1 MYPIRVALRVLFGRM
16 SWHLAGFS
24 GWTACFCVT
33 ARNAKRRQRYEHE
46 TYYVVP
52 GTCTERYYVVGLD
65 HPLTART
72 CPVGCQMAGMQAV
85 QERQQCPRT
94 PASAAAAGCGGA
106 AHAGRPASAGPTL
119 RRRALDLRR
128 LLHAMRTS
136 TAPAAECESVQTQL
150 LPSHVLADRLALSQS
165 LLSHLHHAV
174 AQSRQGRADHL
185 HHLAV
190 LAEGERRSADY
201 DELERARREHLDQC
215 GREDGLVQALAAEA
229 EEVGRLVREDLL
241 EARRREG
248 AYGTSNGDDKGD
260 ALERDII
267 DELFLSPE
275 EEDDDG
281 GDTDVH
287 DMHGDDYSLDLS
299 DDGNDQQQQQ
309 QQQPQP
315 AHGRPSPKQ
324 HHNHNTTT
332 NGRITDEQQNE
343 EVKRQQAEMLES
355 EIAEMAA
362 QMKSATLRMNTT
374 LREQSS
380 ALDDMEQTVTENLDQ
395 VTDVTTKVTDHVSRG
410 WRKTAATWTLLFTVV
425 GTFAFL
431 FMTMRVAPKRRDACI
446 FFCSGDSRY
455 ETKWNQAEEER
466 KRLLEELRL
475 RDEND
480 AVDAAAAATT
490 AEQIAAEEKAARER
504 KLEEERLRREEEA
517 VAAEAQARADRI
529 KEEENQ
535 KKADRE
541 RAERERER
549 IAFENKAAQQEAAT
563 HGISEQD
570 FRFAAGGRGHLEDVV
585 SFIDRH
591 PDKVNAPDAN
601 RWTALHEAARAGNT
615 EIIQVLLGAGAD
627 VALTT
632 KSGQNALQL
641 LEGTHGP
648 THSAAFILRQG
659 NLKSKEEE
667 KNIARSEL

>member
-1 MYPIRVALRVLFGRM
+1 MQQ
-16 SWHLAGFS
+16 HQQ
-24 GWTACFCVT
+24 
-33 ARNAKRRQRYEHE
+33 QR
-46 TYYVVP
+46 
-52 GTCTERYYVVGLD
+52 
-65 HPLTART
+65 
-72 CPVGCQMAGMQAV
+72 
-85 QERQQCPRT
+85 
-94 PASAAAAGCGGA
+94 
-106 AHAGRPASAGPTL
+106 
-119 RRRALDLRR
+119 
-128 LLHAMRTS
+128 
-136 TAPAAECESVQTQL
+136 L
-150 LPSHVLADRLALSQS
+150 LPSHILADRLALSQS
-165 LLSHLHHAV
+165 LLSRLHHAV

-190 LAEGERRSADY
+190 LAETGRRSADY
-201 DELERARREHLDQC
+201 DELERARREHLDEC
-215 GREDGLVQALAAEA
+215 GREDGLVQALTAEV
-229 EEVGRLVREDLL
+229 EEVGRLVQEDLL

-248 AYGTSNGDDKGD
+248 AYGTSVGD
-260 ALERDII
+260 AAHGESWGPERDII
-267 DELFLSPE
+267 DELFLLPE
-275 EEDDDG
+275 EEEDEDG
-281 GDTDVH
+281 GDTDAHDVH
-287 DMHGDDYSLDLS
+287 GDAADDYSLGLS
-299 DDGNDQQQQQ
+299 EDDGNDGNYRDQQ

-315 AHGRPSPKQ
+315 AQGRPSPKL
-324 HHNHNTTT
+324 HHNT
-332 NGRITDEQQNE
+332 EEQNE

-410 WRKTAATWTLLFTVV
+410 WRKTAATWMLLFTVV

-480 AVDAAAAATT
+480 AAAAATS
-490 AEQIAAEEKAARER
+490 AEHIAAEEKAARER

-517 VAAEAQARADRI
+517 AAAEAQARADRI
-529 KEEENQ
+529 EEEENQ

-541 RAERERER
+541 RAERER
-549 IAFENKAAQQEAAT
+549 IASENKAAHQEAEANSIT
-563 HGISEQD
+563 KQD
-570 FRFAAGGRGHLEDVV
+570 FRFAAGGRESLEDVV

-591 PDKVNAPDAN
+591 PDMVNSPDAN
-601 RWTALHEAARAGNT
+601 GWTALHEAARAGNT

-627 VALTT
+627 VALIT
-632 KSGQNALQL
+632 KSGKNALQL

-648 THSAAFILRQG
+648 THPAASILRQG
-659 NLKSKEEE
+659 NLKSKKEEMGE
-667 KNIARSEL
+667 NTARSEL

>member
-1 MYPIRVALRVLFGRM
+1 MQQ
-16 SWHLAGFS
+16 HQQ
-24 GWTACFCVT
+24 
-33 ARNAKRRQRYEHE
+33 QR
-46 TYYVVP
+46 
-52 GTCTERYYVVGLD
+52 
-65 HPLTART
+65 
-72 CPVGCQMAGMQAV
+72 
-85 QERQQCPRT
+85 
-94 PASAAAAGCGGA
+94 
-106 AHAGRPASAGPTL
+106 
-119 RRRALDLRR
+119 
-128 LLHAMRTS
+128 
-136 TAPAAECESVQTQL
+136 L
-150 LPSHVLADRLALSQS
+150 LPSHILADRLALSQS
-165 LLSHLHHAV
+165 LLSRLHHAV
-174 AQSRQGRADHL
+174 AQSRQGRADRL

-190 LAEGERRSADY
+190 LAERERRSADY

-215 GREDGLVQALAAEA
+215 VREDGLVQALTAEV

-248 AYGTSNGDDKGD
+248 AYGTSNGNGD
-260 ALERDII
+260 AAHGGSWGTERDII

-275 EEDDDG
+275 EDEDEDG

-287 DMHGDDYSLDLS
+287 DVQDGDAADDYSLGLS
-299 DDGNDQQQQQ
+299 EDGNDQQQQQ
-309 QQQPQP
+309 QQPQP
-315 AHGRPSPKQ
+315 AQGRPSPKL
-324 HHNHNTTT
+324 HHH
-332 NGRITDEQQNE
+332 TDEQQNE

-380 ALDDMEQTVTENLDQ
+380 ALDDMEQTVTDNLDQ
-395 VTDVTTKVTDHVSRG
+395 ITDVTTKVTDHVSRG

-480 AVDAAAAATT
+480 AAAAATS
-490 AEQIAAEEKAARER
+490 AEHIAAEEKAARER

-517 VAAEAQARADRI
+517 AAAEAQARADRI
-529 KEEENQ
+529 EEEENQ

-541 RAERERER
+541 RAERER
-549 IAFENKAAQQEAAT
+549 IASENKAAHQEAEANSIT
-563 HGISEQD
+563 KQD
-570 FRFAAGGRGHLEDVV
+570 FRFAAGGRESLEDVV

-591 PDKVNAPDAN
+591 PDMVNSPDAN
-601 RWTALHEAARAGNT
+601 GWTALHEAARAGNT

-627 VALTT
+627 VALIT
-632 KSGQNALQL
+632 KSGKNALQL

-648 THSAAFILRQG
+648 THPAASILRQG
-659 NLKSKEEE
+659 NLKSKKEEMGE
-667 KNIARSEL
+667 NTARSEL

>member
-1 MYPIRVALRVLFGRM
+1 M
-16 SWHLAGFS
+16 
-24 GWTACFCVT
+24 T
-33 ARNAKRRQRYEHE
+33 
-46 TYYVVP
+46 
-52 GTCTERYYVVGLD
+52 
-65 HPLTART
+65 
-72 CPVGCQMAGMQAV
+72 GMQAE
-85 QERQQCPRT
+85 QERQQFPRT
-94 PASAAAAGCGGA
+94 PASAAASAAGCGGA
-106 AHAGRPASAGPTL
+106 AHAGPASAGPTL

-165 LLSHLHHAV
+165 LLSHLHHAI

-190 LAEGERRSADY
+190 LAERERRSADY
-201 DELERARREHLDQC
+201 DELERARREHLDEC
-215 GREDGLVQALAAEA
+215 VREDGLVQALAAEV

-287 DMHGDDYSLDLS
+287 DMHGDAADDYSLGLS

-309 QQQPQP
+309 QQQQPQP
-315 AHGRPSPKQ
+315 AHGQTSPKQ

-332 NGRITDEQQNE
+332 NSRTTDEQNE

-480 AVDAAAAATT
+480 AVDAAAAAATT

-549 IAFENKAAQQEAAT
+549 ERIASENKAAQQEAAT
-563 HGISEQD
+563 NGISEQD

-641 LEGTHGP
+641 LEGTYGP
-648 THSAAFILRQG
+648 THPAASILRQG
-659 NLKSKEEE
+659 NLKSKKEEMGQT
-667 KNIARSEL
+667 ARSEL

>member
-1 MYPIRVALRVLFGRM
+1 
-16 SWHLAGFS
+16 
-24 GWTACFCVT
+24 
-33 ARNAKRRQRYEHE
+33 
-46 TYYVVP
+46 
-52 GTCTERYYVVGLD
+52 
-65 HPLTART
+65 
-72 CPVGCQMAGMQAV
+72 
-85 QERQQCPRT
+85 
-94 PASAAAAGCGGA
+94 
-106 AHAGRPASAGPTL
+106 
-119 RRRALDLRR
+119 
-128 LLHAMRTS
+128 MRTS

-480 AVDAAAAATT
+480 AVDAAAAAAKT

-549 IAFENKAAQQEAAT
+549 IASENKAAQQEAAT

-627 VALTT
+627 VVLTT

>member
-1 MYPIRVALRVLFGRM
+1 
-16 SWHLAGFS
+16 
-24 GWTACFCVT
+24 
-33 ARNAKRRQRYEHE
+33 
-46 TYYVVP
+46 
-52 GTCTERYYVVGLD
+52 
-65 HPLTART
+65 
-72 CPVGCQMAGMQAV
+72 MAGMQAE
-85 QERQQCPRT
+85 QERQQFPRT
-94 PASAAAAGCGGA
+94 PASAAASAAGCGGA
-106 AHAGRPASAGPTL
+106 APAGPASAGPTL

-136 TAPAAECESVQTQL
+136 TTAPAAGCESVQQRL

-165 LLSHLHHAV
+165 LLSHLHHAI

-287 DMHGDDYSLDLS
+287 DMHGDAADDYSLGLS

-309 QQQPQP
+309 QQPQP
-315 AHGRPSPKQ
+315 AHGQTSPKQ
-324 HHNHNTTT
+324 HHNRNTIT
-332 NGRITDEQQNE
+332 NSRTTDEQNE

-455 ETKWNQAEEER
+455 ESKWNQAEEER

-504 KLEEERLRREEEA
+504 MLEEERLRREEEA

-563 HGISEQD
+563 NGISEQD

-627 VALTT
+627 VVLTT

-648 THSAAFILRQG
+648 THPAAFILRQG
-659 NLKSKEEE
+659 NLKSKKEE